1 MHLSP
6 LVRSMF
12 RGPFRI
18 PAGTDLDALDGTF
31 RAPVHYAVM
40 HNKIDAFLTLFEA
53 GAVVDSTAMGYAA
66 RYSNMQMM
74 ECLLDTVPSL
84 LREHYTTPPLLVAV
98 QHFNANAVVA
108 LLKAG
113 ADPNKY
119 PRHEESPLGYAVKAD
134 ASALAR
140 ILVDA
145 GAKDDGA
152 LSYAILH
159 HRDIDLIESLIPATS
174 STALNR
180 CPFYAIQHNASMETV
195 RLLLTS
201 GGSPDGDK
209 YVCPL
214 TVAMTNGTRYT
225 ELLLQHGAC
234 PFVRWNVTAHPDSV
248 RLVKTAQ
255 LSLLEANRRT
265 EIACFV
271 AVYRPLRYTAEEG
284 VIDERFIHPLAHL
297 TWAHGVRPIRRRL
310 VAYLVERKRRNGL
323 LLELRAGF

>member
-1 MHLSP
+1 MYLSP
-6 LVRSMF
+6 MVQSMF
-12 RGPFRI
+12 RGPFRM
-18 PAGTDLDALDGTF
+18 PPGTDVNALDGTF

-66 RYSNMQMM
+66 RYSNTQMM
-74 ECLLDTVPSL
+74 ECLLTTVPSL
-84 LREHYTTPPLLVAV
+84 LHEYYSTPPLLVAV

-113 ADPNKY
+113 ADPNSY
-119 PRHEESPLGYAVKAD
+119 PKHEQSPLMYAVKGNGSVL
-134 ASALAR
+134 AS
-140 ILVDA
+140 ILVEA
-145 GAKDDGA
+145 GAKDDEA

-159 HRDIDLIESLIPATS
+159 HLDIDLIESLIPATS

-180 CPFYAIQHNASMETV
+180 CPFYAIQHNASVHMV

-201 GGSPDGDK
+201 GASPDGDK

-214 TVAMTNGTRYT
+214 TVAMTNGPRYT
-225 ELLLQHGAC
+225 KLLLQHGAC
-234 PFVRWNVTAHPDSV
+234 PFVRWNAVANIESV

-255 LSLLEANRRT
+255 LGILEANRRT

-271 AVYRPLRYTAEEG
+271 ACYLPLRYTSEDG
-284 VIDERFIHPLAHL
+284 VIDERFVHPLAHL

-310 VAYLVERKRRNGL
+310 VAYLVERKRRNGI